1 MRGRLAHIDIL
12 VTAWLWV
19 SQQPIHAQQTVA
31 QALPEIQTSAP
42 CPASDA
48 PNEEPSGPTITIAEV
63 SFTGA
68 LQMPISDQEQIADS
82 IKARTSILVASGARG
97 GALELAT
104 DEGLARAKA
113 GWQDRG
119 YFKVQIAGEARTLTS
134 TPVSERIALSIHVDE
149 GLRYN
154 LGGIVFRNN
163 KAVGNTALLRGLFP
177 IEDGDIF
184 SREKIA
190 TGLANLTK
198 AYGEMGYIN
207 FTAIPETGFDD
218 QQKVISVKVDLD
230 EDKQFFVRSV
240 NILGLDEPTQREIL
254 KDFPIGQVYNGRL
267 FDLFVARHYS
277 ILRFSPDDPSHIGRR
292 LDERTGTVALTLD
305 ARTCPFN

>member
-1 MRGRLAHIDIL
+1 M
-12 VTAWLWV
+12 
-19 SQQPIHAQQTVA
+19 
-31 QALPEIQTSAP
+31 
-42 CPASDA
+42 
-48 PNEEPSGPTITIAEV
+48 
-63 SFTGA
+63 
-68 LQMPISDQEQIADS
+68 
-82 IKARTSILVASGARG
+82 ARG
-97 GALELAT
+97 DALERVT
-104 DEGLARAKA
+104 NEGLERAKA

-119 YFKVQIAGEARTLTS
+119 YFKVRIEGEAKTLTS
-134 TPVSERIALSIHVDE
+134 SPVSERLALSIHVDE

-163 KAVGNTALLRGLFP
+163 KAVGNIALLRGLFP

-207 FTAIPETGFDD
+207 FTPIPQTVLAD
-218 QQKVISVKVDLD
+218 QQKAISVEVDLD
-230 EDKQFFVRSV
+230 EGKQFFVRSV

-254 KDFPIGQVYNGRL
+254 KDFPIGQVYDWRL

-277 ILRFSPDDPSHIGRR
+277 ILRFSPDDPSHIDRR

-305 ARTCPFN
+305 ARPCPFN

>member
-1 MRGRLAHIDIL
+1 MRGPPAHIGIL

-19 SQQPIHAQQTVA
+19 CQQPIHAQQTVA
-31 QALPEIQTSAP
+31 HALPEIQASAP

-48 PNEEPSGPTITIAEV
+48 PNEEPSGPTIAIAEV

-68 LQMPISDQEQIADS
+68 LQMPLSDQEQIADS
-82 IKARTSILVASGARG
+82 IKARTSMLVASGARG
-97 GALELAT
+97 SALELAT
-104 DEGLARAKA
+104 DEGLTRAKA

-119 YFKVQIAGEARTLTS
+119 YFKVRTAGEAKTLTS
-134 TPVSERIALSIHVDE
+134 SPVSERIALSIHVDE

-163 KAVGNTALLRGLFP
+163 KAVGNIALLRGLFP

-198 AYGEMGYIN
+198 
-207 FTAIPETGFDD
+207 TVFDD
-218 QQKVISVKVDLD
+218 QQKLISVEVNLD
-230 EDKQFFVRSV
+230 EGKQFFVRSV
-240 NILGLDEPTQREIL
+240 NIVGLDEPTQREIL
-254 KDFPIGQVYNGRL
+254 KDFPIGQVYNWRL
-267 FDLFVARHYS
+267 FDQFVARHYS
-277 ILRFSPDDPSHIGRR
+277 ILRFSPDDPSHIDRR

-305 ARTCPFN
+305 ARPCPFN